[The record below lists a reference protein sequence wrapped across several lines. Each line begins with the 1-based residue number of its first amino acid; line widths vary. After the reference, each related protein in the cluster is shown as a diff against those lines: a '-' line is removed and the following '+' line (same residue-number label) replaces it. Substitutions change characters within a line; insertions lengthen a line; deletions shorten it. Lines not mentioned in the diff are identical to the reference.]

1 MDILKDILNT
11 QKLARDHKIES
22 FRSLFAEEEKVAV
35 KQANTKAQQV
45 DELEKLKAKHETELE
60 ALKNRHERTNDR
72 LKGDKDKESENVA
85 IQKTRDADRKANESI
100 EESVDPTKEYGASFV
115 ASAKSVSDQ
124 RKSTTAASKKL
135 KDVEKSLGHA
145 GGGNG
150 LTPDDVKSN
159 PKWKA
164 AKKDLDTTFKKE
176 QDMNKKFLKVF
187 GKELKDF
194 RNKDR
199 KGYMDLT
206 REEVNEGKYVS
217 GIMDI
222 INVITKKVAT
232 RLDQEYTKNPERGLS
247 MINTIGAMI
256 GHKVT
261 DQKQD
266 KGKLFLKFGEEL
278 EEGKMQDAIK
288 KMKGLS
294 KKQMEF
300 LMTIPQQQLTVIAQ
314 QLAGLTMGEEL
325 EERHADVMRKRN
337 QSQQKAHQKAMMKS
351 AKKSIKDYDAKN
363 KNKNEESEVEED
375 RDYKKE
381 YESYHKD
388 PEQIKRRAKRNEA
401 RRSLKNQKK
410 LTADKDVH
418 HKDNNP
424 MNNDKSN
431 LSIVTQNY
439 NRKEP
444 RMRDKLKEKGC
455 LPNAKRK

>member
-11 QKLARDHKIES
+11 QKLVRDHKIES

-232 RLDQEYTKNPERGLS
+232 RLEKEYTKNPERGLS

-266 KGKLFLKFGEEL
+266 KGKLFLKFGEE
-278 EEGKMQDAIK
+278 
-288 KMKGLS
+288 
-294 KKQMEF
+294 
-300 LMTIPQQQLTVIAQ
+300 T
-314 QLAGLTMGEEL
+314 
-325 EERHADVMRKRN
+325 
-337 QSQQKAHQKAMMKS
+337 
-351 AKKSIKDYDAKN
+351 
-363 KNKNEESEVEED
+363 EVEED

-431 LSIVTQNY
+431 LSIVSQKY
-439 NRKEP
+439 NRSEP
-444 RMRDKLKEKGC
+444 RKRNKLKEMGV
-455 LPNAKRK
+455 LPNVRK